1 MEPPE
6 NQVKYLNLGHEKYS
20 LPSVISK
27 KEAVIISI
35 GSIFMTKVFGYVWL
49 RHSYIIDHS

>member
-6 NQVKYLNLGHEKYS
+6 NQVKYLTLGHEKYS

-27 KEAVIISI
+27 N
-35 GSIFMTKVFGYVWL
+35 FL
-49 RHSYIIDHS
+49 L

>member
-6 NQVKYLNLGHEKYS
+6 NQVKYLTLGHEKIQ
-20 LPSVISK
+20 PAFCNFK